1 MTTRLHQALAPV
13 LWRQRLQASL
23 TAAAGGLLV
32 AACAG
37 VAVAI
42 WKFAAVSPLP
52 WWTAAAVV
60 MAGPFLG
67 AIVGF
72 ARRRPWHAAAAAVDV
87 RYALK
92 DRTVTALDFLAHPRD
107 DGFHDLQVSDAL
119 QRLETVDAKQ
129 VVPLRLPK
137 WARWSALSAI
147 VAVTLLAW
155 PLSPRDL
162 GASIA
167 KPQGINDAAAAI
179 AEELEQLKQQAD
191 EEHRDQIEQ
200 LVEELEEKLETLQD
214 PQTDVREALATIS
227 EMQAELADQLKQFNT
242 AVVDAQMQALA
253 QALSSAEAFQ
263 GAAKELK
270 EGDYQAAAEQL
281 EKLEKVDLDR
291 KESRTAAEQL
301 EKVAAAMKQAGLKN
315 LGDATESLSDACQ
328 ECNSDKIGECSKCL
342 GKECKSQGLKKALAS
357 LLAQK
362 LNRLSE
368 CKSMCQ
374 GGQCKLCGGNCQG
387 GQCRS
392 KNNSLAL
399 GQAGKSN
406 KSSENWGSKTHGGLD
421 GESTNLDSTRT
432 QEQLTGQL
440 GDGPSE
446 FETSNSPEGQETARR
461 GYHEAYGKYKKMSDA
476 VLESEPIPLGQRQ
489 LIRNYF
495 ELIRPDRDTEAFVEK
510 PEAK

>member
-1 MTTRLHQALAPV
+1 MTTRLHEALIPV

-23 TAAAGGLLV
+23 TAAMGGLFL
-32 AACAG
+32 AACVG
-37 VAVAI
+37 VIVAL
-42 WKFAAVSPLP
+42 WKFVAGSPLP
-52 WWTAAAVV
+52 WWTAVAIVA
-60 MAGPFLG
+60 AGPLFG

-72 ARRRPWHAAAAAVDV
+72 ARRRAWHTAAAAIDV

-92 DRTVTALDFLAHPRD
+92 DRTVTALEFLAHPRD
-107 DGFHDLQVSDAL
+107 DGFHDLQVADAL
-119 QRLETVDAKQ
+119 QRLESVDAKQ

-137 WARWSALSAI
+137 WARWSALSAV
-147 VAVTLLAW
+147 VAVTLLVW
-155 PLSPRDL
+155 PLAPRDV

-167 KPQGINDAAAAI
+167 RPQGISDAAAVI
-179 AEELEQLKQQAD
+179 AQEIEQLKQQAD
-191 EEHRDQIEQ
+191 EENREEIEE
-200 LVEELEEKLETLQD
+200 LVAELEEKLETLQD
-214 PQTDVREALATIS
+214 PETDVREALATIS

-281 EKLEKVDLDR
+281 EKLEHADLDR
-291 KESRTAAEQL
+291 KESRSAAEQL

-315 LGDATESLSDACQ
+315 LSDATDSLSDACQ
-328 ECNSDKIGECSKCL
+328 ECDSDKIGESSKSL

-374 GGQCKLCGGNCQG
+374 GGQCKICGGNCQG
-387 GQCRS
+387 GQCQS
-392 KNNSLAL
+392 KNNSLAQ

-421 GESTNLDSTRT
+421 GESTKLDSTRT
-432 QEQLTGQL
+432 EEKLTGQL
-440 GDGPSE
+440 GDGASE

-461 GYHEAYGKYKKMSDA
+461 GYREAYGKYKKLSDA

-510 PEAK
+510 ADGK